1 MDGFVHLN
9 IHTEY
14 SLLEGAC
21 RLSALAERVSEL
33 GQPAA
38 AITDSGVLYGAVEFG
53 EECKKRGV
61 KAIIGCEVYVA
72 RGSRLS
78 RTRTEAPFRLTLL
91 CENETGYKNLCRL
104 VTDASVSGFD
114 SVPRCDEETLRQYSE
129 GLIALSGF
137 PNGEIACLLSQRK
150 NEDARRAAEKYSRIF
165 PNSFFL
171 EIQNHGTD
179 TEQSLCTRMRALSRE
194 TGIPLCPT
202 NDVHYISREDSYT
215 QRVLSCIG
223 KNRLLS
229 EHDPDALP
237 TEEYYLKTRGEMRRF
252 FSDGEL
258 DTTLEIARRCN
269 VEFEFGVTKLPRF
282 TAEGVSDNAAYFRR
296 LCRKGAEKRYGNIT
310 EEINSRLEYE
320 LGVIEKMGFVDY
332 FLIVW
337 DFVRYARS
345 QDIPVGPG
353 RGSGAGSLCA
363 YCMGITDIDP
373 LRFNLLFERFL
384 NPERVSM
391 PDFDIDFCNERR
403 QEVIEYVRRRY
414 GADHVAQIVA
424 FDTMKARGA
433 LRDAARVMGI
443 SYSRADAAV
452 RTLSGMNPSLAE
464 EAENG
469 ELAKLC
475 ESDGEIRSLVRVAM
489 AIEGMPRHTTI
500 HAAGIVI
507 TRDPVTEYVP
517 LKQDGGETVTQ
528 YTMGILERL
537 GLLKMDFLGLRN
549 LTLIKKTCDLIASE
563 RPDFDPKILDSY
575 DRGVFEMLGNGGT
588 CGVFQF
594 ESAGM
599 TSVLSQLKPESVEDL
614 TAALALYRP
623 GPMSSIPTYIANKRK
638 RPEDI
643 SYKHP
648 LLRDILSV
656 TYGCIVY
663 QEQVMQIC
671 RVMGGYSYGRA
682 DLVRRAMAKKKHDIM
697 EKERGAFVY
706 GTESNCG
713 AVANGVPAEVAN
725 EVFDEMAAFASYAFN
740 KSHAAAYAVVAY
752 RTAYLRRNYYL
763 EYMTC
768 LMTGVIDSTE
778 KLAEYIADLTGSGVK
793 ILPPDINKSTAGF
806 SIENGAVRFG
816 LLAVKNLGRI
826 FIENV
831 VSERER
837 GGAFTSVTDFA
848 VRMAGADNNRR
859 YMEALI
865 RCGAFDRFPENRRQ
879 LIYACDALLNYAAAE
894 YSRKESGQIDL
905 FGEDGEEGAFR
916 FPDAEDFRR
925 IQLLNMENETVGLY
939 LSGHPA
945 SEYLDHADADCVFI
959 ADALSVSGGKTLSI
973 TALLTSYRLHTA
985 KGGSM
990 MSFAAFEDATGSID
1004 AVIFPELYGNV
1015 GKLAEGEVYSVRGKI
1030 NVRDERVSLVCE
1042 RVTKSEA
1049 LPSHPVRTLYIRF
1062 PDENDPRARAAA
1074 ELLLKYRGVSPARLC
1089 FDTTRQVRR
1098 INGLNGVRICPAL
1111 LGALERLCGKGN
1123 VTLK

>member
-1 MDGFVHLN
+1 MDDFVHLN

-21 RLSALAERVSEL
+21 RLQALAQRVSEL

-38 AITDSGVLYGAVEFG
+38 AITDSGVLYGAVEFA
-53 EECKKRGV
+53 EECRKRGV
-61 KAIIGCEVYVA
+61 KPIIGCEVYVA
-72 RGSRLS
+72 RGSRLR
-78 RTRTEAPFRLTLL
+78 RTHGEKPFRMTLL
-91 CENETGYKNLCRL
+91 CENEEGYKNLCRL
-104 VTDASVSGFD
+104 VTDASVSGFGG
-114 SVPRCDEETLRQYSE
+114 VPRCDEETLRRYCG

-137 PNGEIACLLSQRK
+137 PDGEIALLLAQRK
-150 NEDARRAAEKYSRIF
+150 TEDARAAAEKYSRIF
-165 PNSFFL
+165 PNGFYL

-179 TEQSLCTRMRALSRE
+179 PEQSLCTRTRALSRE

-202 NDVHYISREDSYT
+202 NDVHYIAMEDSHI
-215 QRVLSCIG
+215 QRVLACIG

-229 EHDPDALP
+229 DPDPDALA
-237 TEEYYLKTRGEMRRF
+237 TEEYYLKTREEMRRF
-252 FSDGEL
+252 FSDEEL
-258 DTTLEIARRCN
+258 DVTLEIARRCN
-269 VEFEFGVTKLPRF
+269 VEFEFGVTKLPLF
-282 TAEGVSDNAAYFRR
+282 SAEGVSDNAAYLRR
-296 LCRKGAEKRYGNIT
+296 LCRKGAEKRYGNVTAEIT
-310 EEINSRLEYE
+310 ARLEYE
-320 LGVIEKMGFVDY
+320 LGIIEKMGFVDY

-337 DFVRYARS
+337 DFVRFARS

-403 QEVIEYVRRRY
+403 QEVIEYVRRKY

-443 SYSRADAAV
+443 SYSRADAAA
-452 RTLSGMNPSLAE
+452 RTLRGMNPSLAE

-469 ELAKLC
+469 ELARLC
-475 ESDGEIRSLVRVAM
+475 ENDGEIRSLVRTAV
-489 AIEGMPRHTTI
+489 AIEGMPRHTTV

-507 TRDPVTEYVP
+507 TRDPVAEYVP
-517 LKQDGGETVTQ
+517 LKQDGGEVVTQ

-549 LTLIKKTCDLIASE
+549 LTVIKKTCDLIASE
-563 RPDFDPKILDSY
+563 HPDFDPKTLDNY
-575 DRGVFEMLGNGGT
+575 DRGVYEMLGNGGT

-599 TSVLSQLKPESVEDL
+599 TSVLSRLKPESLEDL

-623 GPMSSIPTYIANKRK
+623 GPMSSIPTYIENKHK
-638 RPEDI
+638 RPSEI

-682 DLVRRAMAKKKHDIM
+682 DLVRRAMAKKKRDVM
-697 EKERGAFVY
+697 EEERSAFVY
-706 GTESNCG
+706 GTDSNCG
-713 AVANGVPAEVAN
+713 AVANGVPPATAD

-752 RTAYLRRNYYL
+752 RTAFLRRNYYL

-778 KLAEYIADLTGSGVK
+778 KLAEYIGDLAANGVK
-793 ILPPDINKSTAGF
+793 LLPPDINKSMAGF
-806 SIENGAVRFG
+806 SAENGAVRFG
-816 LLAVKNLGRI
+816 LLAVRNLGRA
-826 FIENV
+826 FIDNV

-837 GGAFTSVTDFA
+837 GGAFSSVTDFA
-848 VRMAGADNNRR
+848 VRMACGDNNRR
-859 YMEALI
+859 YMDALI
-865 RCGAFDRFPENRRQ
+865 RCGAFDRFPQNRRQ
-879 LIYACDALLNYAAAE
+879 LMLGCDGLLAYAAAE
-894 YSRKESGQIDL
+894 YSRIESGQIDL
-905 FGEDGEEGAFR
+905 FGGEGSGTFS
-916 FPDAEDFRR
+916 FPPAQDFRR
-925 IQLLNMENETVGLY
+925 IQLLNMEKETVGFY

-945 SEYLDHADADCVFI
+945 SEYLDRADADCVFI
-959 ADALSVSGGKTLSI
+959 ADALSAFDGRTLSV
-973 TALLTSYRLHTA
+973 TALLTSFRVHNA
-985 KGGSM
+985 KSGSS
-990 MSFAAFEDATGSID
+990 MSFAVFEDATGSID
-1004 AVIFPELYGNV
+1004 AVIFPELF
-1015 GKLAEGEVYSVRGKI
+1015 GKTGRLPEGEMYSVRGKI
-1030 NVRDERVSLVCE
+1030 NVRDNRKSLVCE
-1042 RVTKSEA
+1042 RITPSDS
-1049 LPSHPVRTLYIRF
+1049 LPSHPVNTLYIKLD
-1062 PDENDPRARAAA
+1062 DENDPRMGAAA
-1074 ELLLKYRGVSPARLC
+1074 ALLLKYRGVSPVRLC
-1089 FDTTRQVRR
+1089 FGTTRQVRR

-1111 LGALERLCGKGN
+1111 LNGLNRLCGSGN
-1123 VTLK
+1123 VTVK

>member
-1 MDGFVHLN
+1 MDNFVHLN
-9 IHTEY
+9 VHTEY

-21 RLSALAERVSEL
+21 RLPALAEAAHTL
-33 GQPAA
+33 GQPAV
-38 AITDSGVLYGAVEFG
+38 AITDSGVLYGAVDFY
-53 EECKKRGV
+53 EECRKRGV
-61 KAIIGCEVYVA
+61 KPIIGCEIYVA
-72 RGSRLS
+72 EGSRLDRRRGES
-78 RTRTEAPFRLTLL
+78 PSRLTLL
-91 CENETGYKNLCRL
+91 CMDSDGYKNLCRL
-104 VTDASVSGFD
+104 ITDASVTGFND
-114 SVPRCDEETLRQYSE
+114 VPRCDEETLRRYSG

-137 PNGEIACLLSQRK
+137 PDGEIARLLSRR
-150 NEDARRAAEKYSRIF
+150 ETEAAARAAEKFSRMF
-165 PNSFFL
+165 PDRFYI

-179 TEQSLCTRMRALSRE
+179 TEQALCARARALALE
-194 TGIPLCPT
+194 TGLPLCPT
-202 NDVHYISREDSYT
+202 NDVHYIARADSRT

-223 KNRLLS
+223 KNKLLS
-229 EHDPDALP
+229 DHDPSALP
-237 TEEYYLKTRGEMRRF
+237 TEEYYFKSREEMRRY
-252 FSDGEL
+252 FSDAEL
-258 DTTLEIARRCN
+258 DNTLAIAERCN
-269 VEFEFGVTKLPRF
+269 VEFEFGVTKLPLF

-310 EEINSRLEYE
+310 EEINSRLSYE
-320 LGVIEKMGFVDY
+320 LDIIEKMGFVDY

-337 DFVRYARS
+337 DFIRFARS

-403 QEVIEYVRRRY
+403 QEVIEYVRRKY

-424 FDTMKARGA
+424 FDTLKARAA
-433 LRDAARVMGI
+433 LRDAARVMGV
-443 SYSRADAAV
+443 SYNTADAAL
-452 RTLSGMNPSLAE
+452 RSLRGFDPSLAK
-464 EAENG
+464 EASEG

-475 ESDGEIRSLVRVAM
+475 QSDPEVRSLVETAC

-507 TRDPVTEYVP
+507 TREPVTEYVP
-517 LKQDGGETVTQ
+517 LKQDDGEVVTQ

-549 LTLIKKTCDLIASE
+549 LTLIKKTCDLIRSE
-563 RPDFDPKILDSY
+563 HPDFDRKSLDKP
-575 DRGVFEMLGNGGT
+575 DKAVFDMLGNGGT

-599 TSVLSQLKPESVEDL
+599 TSVLKRLKPESVEDL

-623 GPMSSIPTYIANKRK
+623 GPMSSIPTYIENKHK

-643 SYKHP
+643 QYKHP

-682 DLVRRAMAKKKHDIM
+682 DLVRRAMAKKKHDVM
-697 EKERGAFVY
+697 EKERGAFIY

-752 RTAYLRRNYYL
+752 RTAFLRKNYYL
-763 EYMTC
+763 EYMSC
-768 LMTGVIDSTE
+768 LMTGVIDYTD
-778 KLAEYIADLTGSGVK
+778 KLAEYIADLADNGVK
-793 ILPPDINKSTAGF
+793 VLPPNINRSMAGF

-816 LLAVKNLGRI
+816 LLAVRNLGRSA
-826 FIENV
+826 IENIIA
-831 VSERER
+831 ERNE
-837 GGAFTSVTDFA
+837 GGEFTSVLDFA
-848 VRMAGADNNRR
+848 ERMAGRDNNRR
-859 YMEALI
+859 IMDALI
-865 RCGAFDRFPENRRQ
+865 RCGAFDIFPENRRELLQ
-879 LIYACDALLNYAAAE
+879 NYDAMLAYAADE
-894 YSRKESGQIDL
+894 YSRKESGQLDL
-905 FGEDGEEGAFR
+905 FGDEPANTFVLHKTKEVEPIDKLR
-916 FPDAEDFRR
+916 
-925 IQLLNMENETVGLY
+925 MEKEAVGFY

-945 SEYLDHADADCVFI
+945 DLYLANADADCLFI
-959 ADALSVSGGKTLSI
+959 ADAHAERGRTISV
-973 TALLTSYRLHTA
+973 TALLTSFRTHTT
-985 KGGSM
+985 KSGSLM
-990 MSFAAFEDATGSID
+990 AFAMLEDATGSME
-1004 AVIFPELYGNV
+1004 AVIFPDIYMKMERPS
-1015 GKLAEGEVYSVRGKI
+1015 EGMVYSVRGKI
-1030 NVRDERVSLVCE
+1030 NEKDGRTSFVCE
-1042 RVTKSEA
+1042 KMTRSDS
-1049 LPSHPVRTLYIRF
+1049 LPEHPVKTLYVRF
-1062 PDENDPRARAAA
+1062 SDRNDPNIGKVMAVLA
-1074 ELLLKYRGVSPARLC
+1074 KYKGVSPARAC
-1089 FDTTRQVRR
+1089 FDAGREVRK

-1111 LGALERLCGKGN
+1111 TRELERLCGADRFSVK
-1123 VTLK
+1123 

>member
-1 MDGFVHLN
+1 MDNFVHLN

-21 RLSALAERVSEL
+21 RLPALAEAVHSL

-38 AITDSGVLYGAVEFG
+38 AITDSGALYGAVDFS

-61 KAIIGCEVYVA
+61 KPIIGCEVWVA
-72 RGSRLS
+72 DGSRLS
-78 RTRTEAPFRLTLL
+78 HRRGDKPTRLTLL
-91 CENETGYKNLCRL
+91 CMNNDGYKNLCRL
-104 VTDASVSGFD
+104 VSDASVAGFD
-114 SVPRCDEETLRQYSE
+114 DVPRCDEDTLRRYSE
-129 GLIALSGF
+129 GIIALSGF
-137 PNGEIACLLSQRK
+137 PDGEAARLLSRRD
-150 NEDARRAAEKYSRIF
+150 NAAALRAAEKYAQIF
-165 PNSFFL
+165 PGRFYL
-171 EIQNHGTD
+171 EMQNHGTD
-179 TEQSLCTRMRALSRE
+179 TEQLLCGRLRSLSVE

-202 NDVHYISREDSYT
+202 NDVHYISRADSRT

-229 EHDPDALP
+229 DPDPDALP
-237 TEEYYLKTRGEMRRF
+237 TEEYYLKSRSEMRRY
-252 FSDGEL
+252 FSDEEL
-258 DTTLEIARRCN
+258 DVTLSIAEKCN
-269 VEFEFGVTKLPRF
+269 VDFEFGVTKLPLF

-296 LCRKGAEKRYGNIT
+296 LCRKGAEKRYGT
-310 EEINSRLEYE
+310 VTGDINSRLSYE
-320 LGVIEKMGFVDY
+320 LDIIEKMGFVDY

-337 DFVRYARS
+337 DFIRFARS

-403 QEVIEYVRRRY
+403 QEVIAYVRRKY

-424 FDTMKARGA
+424 FDTLKARAA
-433 LRDAARVMGI
+433 LRDAARAMGA
-443 SYSRADAAV
+443 SYNTTDAAL
-452 RTLSGMNPSLAE
+452 RSLRGFDPSLAK
-464 EAENG
+464 EASEGNLA
-469 ELAKLC
+469 ELCKTD
-475 ESDGEIRSLVRVAM
+475 SDIRALVDVAM

-517 LKQDGGETVTQ
+517 LKQDGGEVVTQ

-549 LTLIKKTCDLIASE
+549 LTLIKKTCDLIRSE
-563 RPDFDPKILDSY
+563 HPDFDPRSLDEP
-575 DRGVFEMLGNGGT
+575 DRSVFEMLGNGGT

-599 TSVLSQLKPESVEDL
+599 TSVLRKLRPGSVEDL

-623 GPMSSIPTYIANKRK
+623 GPMSSIPTYIENKNK

-643 SYKHP
+643 KYKHP

-682 DLVRRAMAKKKHDIM
+682 DLVRRAMAKKKHDVM
-697 EKERGAFVY
+697 EKERSAFIY
-706 GTESNCG
+706 GTDTNCG
-713 AVANGVPAEVAN
+713 AVANGVPADVAN

-752 RTAYLRRNYYL
+752 RTAFLRKNYYL

-768 LMTGVIDSTE
+768 LMTGVIDSTD
-778 KLAEYIADLTGSGVK
+778 KLAEYIADLNDNGVK
-793 ILPPDINKSTAGF
+793 LLPPDINRSTAGF
-806 SIENGAVRFG
+806 SAENGAVRFG
-816 LLAVKNLGRI
+816 FLAVRNLGRSAA
-826 FIENV
+826 ENIIA
-831 VSERER
+831 ERNS
-837 GGAFTSVTDFA
+837 GGDFSSIMDFA
-848 VRMAGADNNRR
+848 VRMASRDNNRR
-859 YMEALI
+859 MMEALVNS
-865 RCGAFDRFPENRRQ
+865 GAFDAFPENRRELLQ
-879 LIYACDALLNYAAAE
+879 NCDALLAWAADE
-894 YSRKESGQIDL
+894 YSRRESGQLDL
-905 FGEDGEEGAFR
+905 FGDEPAGTFVLHRTKE
-916 FPDAEDFRR
+916 
-925 IQLLNMENETVGLY
+925 MSTVDKLRLEKESIGFY

-945 SEYLDHADADCVFI
+945 DIFLSRSDADCLFI
-959 ADALSVSGGKTLSI
+959 ADALADRSGRTVSVMALITSFRQHTTKSGSLMAFAVIEDSTGGADALIFPDVYGKTERPS
-973 TALLTSYRLHTA
+973 
-985 KGGSM
+985 
-990 MSFAAFEDATGSID
+990 
-1004 AVIFPELYGNV
+1004 
-1015 GKLAEGEVYSVRGKI
+1015 EGMVYSIRGRSSEKDGRTSFI
-1030 NVRDERVSLVCE
+1030 CE
-1042 RVTKSEA
+1042 RITRADA
-1049 LPSHPVRTLYIRF
+1049 LPEHPVQTLYVRF
-1062 PDENDPRARAAA
+1062 SDRNDPSIGAVMGVLSR
-1074 ELLLKYRGVSPARLC
+1074 YRGVSPARAC
-1089 FDTTRQVRR
+1089 FDAHREVRK
-1098 INGLNGVRICPAL
+1098 ISWLSGIRICPAL
-1111 LGALERLCGKGN
+1111 LKELERICGAERFS
-1123 VTLK
+1123 VR